1 MVIIILLKIKRLKM
15 IEIKVQHFV
24 HIERS
29 VYDDIE
35 DLLAD
40 HTNQDTIEGLRHLII
55 DVARKLEMDLKKDL
69 A

>member
-24 HIERS
+24 HIEHS

-35 DLLAD
+35 DLLAS
-40 HTNQDTIEGLRHLII
+40 HTDLTTIEPLRHLII
-55 DVARKLEMDLKKDL
+55 QVASLLEMDLKKDK
-69 A
+69 